1 MLEALNL
8 RVKAGGRNL
17 LDDVSLSVGAGE
29 FVAVIG
35 PNGAGKSTLVKAL
48 SGTLR
53 PWGGQVRLNG
63 ADLRVKNRDR
73 ARTLAVLS
81 QQTVLNFAFTAFEV
95 VALGRLPHRESGRAD
110 EDRRIVWEALDAV
123 GMTFA
128 ADRAFPTLSGGEKQR
143 VQFGRALAQIWPTD
157 RRERFLLLDEP
168 TASLDLTY
176 QHATL
181 SVARELCGK
190 GTGVAAVL
198 HDLNLA
204 ARFATRVV
212 LLHQGR
218 IVAEGKPEFVL
229 SPEVLMPVYQVPESL
244 LPRAEHFAPQSNHV
258 PHTDVSLPSGGHR

>member
-1 MLEALNL
+1 MA
-8 RVKAGGRNL
+8 
-17 LDDVSLSVGAGE
+17 VGAGE

-35 PNGAGKSTLVKAL
+35 PNGAGKSTLVKTM
-48 SGTLR
+48 SGVLR
-53 PWGGQVRLNG
+53 PWGGQVFLNG
-63 ADLRVKNRDR
+63 TDLRVKNGDR

-81 QQTVLNFAFTAFEV
+81 QQTILNFSFTAFEV
-95 VALGRLPHRESGRAD
+95 VALGRIPHRENGKAA
-110 EDRRIVWEALDAV
+110 EERRIVWEALEAV

-143 VQFGRALAQIWPTD
+143 VQFARALAQIWPTD
-157 RRERFLLLDEP
+157 PRERFLLLDEP
-168 TASLDLTY
+168 TSSLDLTY

-181 SVARELCGK
+181 SVARELCRK

-218 IVAEGKPEFVL
+218 VVAEGKPESVL
-229 SPEVLMPVYQVPESL
+229 SPEVLMPVYRVPESL
-244 LPRAEHFAPQSNHV
+244 LPRAEHFAFQSNHV
-258 PHTDVSLPSGGHR
+258 PHTDFSLPPGERR